1 MTDRV
6 SPRYHDGT
14 GALHEVRLERTPGG
28 RWRVLDVGPHG
39 AELVEELT
47 GRDDGRSQA
56 EALAR
61 DYAAQAQLAA
71 RGGPDGDRE
80 MVWAA

>member
-1 MTDRV
+1 MTHSV
-6 SPRYHDGT
+6 NPRYHDGA
-14 GALHEVRLERTPGG
+14 GALHEIRFERTAGG

-61 DYAAQAQLAA
+61 DYATQAQLAA
-71 RGGPDGDRE
+71 RGGPEDDRE